1 MSNLTTR
8 KIVLGMLMVL
18 VLAFSVQGIA
28 EALTFS
34 TSKTGDLET
43 KAPNEQF
50 TIRFS
55 VSLKGNTAIRNNDGD
70 LVTDNG
76 TTLIDSSGYQLNSD
90 GNRIN
95 ADEGDDPPTA
105 GNIPINSS
113 GFRLD
118 SDGNRVTTHIDK
130 DDDSVVDSGETF
142 YTLVDDQGVE
152 DTVDSSGYSV
162 NADGDRETPLN
173 KPTPAKQFKVSD
185 AVRYHYN
192 SEAIKVDVEGNA
204 RIVKVGSRIV
214 NIPTT
219 LNMYE
224 RSHAMYNGAAEH
236 EKLSGSVSLVLEPT
250 GTNGGVV
257 EVTVTDETPT
267 SDAPTNGKSNPI
279 TFTLYSVKYQSNITD
294 STTTLVGDGV
304 EYAFDNDVR
313 PLGTYFTFAQDA
325 EAQVHYSIDG
335 SGSLLIRQDYTDGS
349 PTSVKTA
356 SKTLSTSSSAPVFI
370 DMKRGTNKV
379 TTWVSGGTPKTMVFI
394 YQGTTPAKYPEIE
407 ITQGNNQVGANG
419 GQLEEPLG
427 VKVTD
432 GNRRPLSGVAVK
444 FDTTGAAANFIPVP
458 DTRVYITGSGT
469 TLALVDTLTQ
479 PLNDETYP
487 ATSTLPGKKT
497 TPVFVQTDRSGV
509 AKVYYEL
516 DSITTQTITASL
528 EGADFTVNTKFTAR
542 VGTTGSD
549 ESC

>member
-55 VSLKGNTAIRNNDGD
+55 VSLKGNTAIKNSVGD
-70 LVTDNG
+70 LVIEDR

-105 GNIPINSS
+105 GDIPINSS

-130 DDDSVVDSGETF
+130 DGDSVVDSGETF

-162 NADGDRETPLN
+162 DGSGDRETPLN
-173 KPTPAKQFKVSD
+173 KPTPAEQFKVSD
-185 AVRYHYN
+185 AVRYHYT

-214 NIPTT
+214 NIPAVTD

-224 RSHAMYNGAAEH
+224 RSHASYNGAAEH
-236 EKLSGSVSLVLEPT
+236 EKLSGSVSLVIEPT
-250 GTNGGVV
+250 GTVGGVV
-257 EVTVTDETPT
+257 TVTVTDETPT
-267 SDAPTNGKSNPI
+267 SDAPDNGKSPPI

-294 STTTLVGDGV
+294 TTNVTNLARDGV
-304 EYAFDNDVR
+304 GSAFDNDVR
-313 PLGTYFTFAQDA
+313 PLATYFTFVENA
-325 EAQVHYSIDG
+325 EVPVHYSIDG
-335 SGSLLIRQDYTDGS
+335 SGTLSIIQVYSDTPRS

-370 DMKRGTNKV
+370 DMRRGTSKV
-379 TTWVSGGTPKTMVFI
+379 TTWVFWRHIKDHDL
-394 YQGTTPAKYPEIE
+394 Y
-407 ITQGNNQVGANG
+407 
-419 GQLEEPLG
+419 
-427 VKVTD
+427 
-432 GNRRPLSGVAVK
+432 LSRY
-444 FDTTGAAANFIPVP
+444 DP
-458 DTRVYITGSGT
+458 S
-469 TLALVDTLTQ
+469 
-479 PLNDETYP
+479 
-487 ATSTLPGKKT
+487 
-497 TPVFVQTDRSGV
+497 
-509 AKVYYEL
+509 
-516 DSITTQTITASL
+516 
-528 EGADFTVNTKFTAR
+528 
-542 VGTTGSD
+542 
-549 ESC
+549 